1 MPTIND
7 TPTVIY
13 VRDMTEQETQDF
25 MKIKKK
31 FNLNSNNE
39 VVKTLFK
46 KFLELDK
53 ELQETKIIAKE
64 LLHRNRKNESDLTL
78 IQEAFLCIKN
88 FKKSEK

>member
-64 LLHRNRKNESDLTL
+64 LLHSNRKNESDLTL
-78 IQEAFLCIKN
+78 IQEAFLCIKS